1 MPPEEE
7 WLPIMRDLSNKPYLS
22 VADLTEVER
31 EAHRLRAAA
40 VADML
45 RGLARGVVRL
55 VERLT
60 HHSGTPA
67 HG

>member
-1 MPPEEE
+1 MP
-7 WLPIMRDLSNKPYLS
+7 DLTDKTTTLL
-22 VADLTEVER
+22 VDLTEIER

-45 RGLARGVVRL
+45 RGLGRGVARL
-55 VERLT
+55 IERLT
-60 HHSGTPA
+60 HHHGTPA